1 MKRLENKTAVITG
14 GNSGIGLAT
23 AKEFAAQGAI
33 VIITGRNKQSLEAA
47 AAEIGGNTKI
57 IVSDAGKLSDNKA
70 IAGQLQSAGVHKI
83 DILFY
88 NAGVAQFAPVADT
101 SEELFAANMDINFRG
116 AFFTTQALLPLMTEN
131 SSIIFNTTVLADRT
145 MAGNGAYG
153 ASKAALTSLAKTMA
167 VELASKKIRV
177 NSLSPGAISTP
188 IYSKLGM
195 NEEELSAFA
204 AGFIPKIPQSRFG
217 DAAEIAKA
225 ALFLASTDSSYVTG
239 AELVVDGGTGVLW

>member
-23 AKEFAAQGAI
+23 AKEFAAQGAT

-57 IVSDAGKLSDNKA
+57 IVSDAGKLIDNKA

-116 AFFTTQALLPLMTEN
+116 AFFTAQALLPLMTEN

-145 MAGNGAYG
+145 MTGNGAYG
-153 ASKAALTSLAKTMA
+153 ASKAALISLAKTMA

-239 AELVVDGGTGVLW
+239 AELVVDGGTGILW

>member
-1 MKRLENKTAVITG
+1 MKRLENKVAVITG
-14 GNSGIGLAT
+14 GNSGIGLST
-23 AKEFAAQGAI
+23 AKEFAAQGAT
-33 VIITGRNKQSLEAA
+33 VVITGRNKQSLDAA
-47 AAEIGGNTKI
+47 VKEIGGNTKA

-70 IAGQLQSAGVHKI
+70 LPAQLQSLGISKI
-83 DILFY
+83 DVLFY
-88 NAGVAQFAPVADT
+88 NAGVAQFAPVAET
-101 SEELFAANMDINFRG
+101 SEDVFNANMDINFRG
-116 AFFTTQALLPLMTEN
+116 AFFTAQALLPLINEGG
-131 SSIIFNTTVLADRT
+131 SIIFNTTVLANRT

-167 VELASKKIRV
+167 VELAARKIRV

-195 NEEELSAFA
+195 NEQELNAFA

-225 ALFLASTDSSYVTG
+225 ALFLASADSSYVTG